1 MFYATQIV
9 LAIGFLHS
17 ANIMYRDLKPENVLV
32 DETGYIKLS
41 DFGLSKRA
49 NFSNTFC
56 GTPEYISP
64 EILLGTGHDHTVDW
78 WALGVL
84 IYEMLTGVPPF
95 YDKDRN
101 AMFANIEQNEVRWPE
116 KDKHGISVSP
126 VAKDLI
132 SKLLAKDRKKR
143 LGQVGDQAEILKHPF
158 FRKVNPADVLQK
170 KLQAPFIPAPR
181 DLESVRALNKIL
193 LTELRESEISEKHKQ
208 LVSQLETQDAL
219 FEDFGLNIDLTREQ
233 RMQEVIH
240 NRSK

>member
-1 MFYATQIV
+1 
-9 LAIGFLHS
+9 
-17 ANIMYRDLKPENVLV
+17 MYRDLKPENVLV
-32 DETGYIKLS
+32 DEHGYIKLS

-49 NFSNTFC
+49 NFSNSFC

-64 EILLGTGHDHTVDW
+64 EILLGTGHDHTADW

-84 IYEMLTGVPPF
+84 VYEMLTGVPPF

-101 AMFANIEQNEVRWPE
+101 VMFANIEKNEVRWPE

-143 LGQVGDQAEILKHPF
+143 LGQVGDEAEILKHPF
-158 FRKVNPADVLQK
+158 FKRVNPADVLQK

-181 DLESVRALNKIL
+181 DLESVRAANKIL

-208 LVSQLETQDAL
+208 LVSQLEAQDAP
-219 FEDFGLNIDLTREQ
+219 FEDFGLNIDMTLEQ